1 MKEFTL
7 KKDSWHYKLATYAD
21 SDAKMQLKYGVD
33 LCEYVRMVMKSF
45 FIWGFMFVFASLFV
59 FATLYSWYDLVM
71 VLFFGK
77 EMFDNASVSML
88 SLQAALIFF
97 GAFIAWR
104 VYLRTCEDADNP
116 SFVTLAYRKFKD
128 KTCSLVKFE

>member
-21 SDAKMQLKYGVD
+21 GDAKMRLKYGVD
-33 LCEYVRMVMKSF
+33 LCEYVQMVMKSF
-45 FIWGFMFVFASLFV
+45 FIWGFVIFFACLFA
-59 FATLYSWYDLVM
+59 FATAYSWYDLAM

-77 EMFDNASVSML
+77 EMLDFASFAML
-88 SLQAALIFF
+88 SLQAFLILFF
-97 GAFIAWR
+97 AFIAWR
-104 VYLRTCEDADNP
+104 VYLRTREDVGNP
-116 SFVTLAYRKFKD
+116 SFMTLAYRKFKD